1 MSGPTVAVKQGTI
14 LGTTGVNLNGEEF
27 YKFLGIPYAK
37 PPIGPLRFKAP
48 EPSEP
53 WVGTRSCTQDGSPCL
68 NMHPVTKKPIGSE
81 DCLFLNV
88 HTRSLPKHPVSLK
101 PVMVFIHGGAFTL
114 GSGTQQM
121 CDSKFLLT
129 KDIVLVSMNYR
140 LGVFG
145 FLSLEDNMLDVPGN
159 AGLKDQTMALR
170 WVQENIACFN
180 GDPGNVT
187 IFGISAGGASVQ
199 FQIVSPT
206 AKGLFHKAIAQSGS
220 VLNPWAWGQRNGL
233 QLAEKLGKKVT
244 SEKEA
249 LILLRGLSD
258 VQLYETSLL
267 LTDDFMNMAVRRPF
281 GPIIEKPNP
290 TAFLCEDPALI
301 LATGRYNQVPQILG
315 ACSNEGLIYEF
326 STFFRVSADFQP
338 EKQIIPWNVKLAAES
353 KTLWQKRL
361 SQLYY
366 KDGVK
371 KSGVFEQIG
380 DVGFYVGVTES
391 TKLALKNAK
400 QPIYLYKFS
409 YQADMVKQ
417 LYKLMRLPESTA
429 GVAHGMDGNFL
440 FPCRWIPGVELE
452 VNAEDAKAIQSVVEI
467 WTNFAY
473 TGNPHTQW
481 EPVTDLENLKY
492 LDIDKETQ
500 MRNQLLKER
509 LDVWANLTQ
518 NTGFSL
524 TALDTPAK

>member
-14 LGTTGVNLNGEEF
+14 LGTTGVNLDGDEF

-48 EPSEP
+48 EPCEP
-53 WVGTRSCTQDGSPCL
+53 WAGTRNCTQDGSTCL
-68 NMHPVTKKPIGSE
+68 NMDPFTKKPIGTE

-88 HTRSLPKHPVSLK
+88 HTRSLPKPQVPLN

-121 CDSKFLLT
+121 CDPKFLLT

-145 FLSLEDNMLDVPGN
+145 FLSLEDDTLEVPGN

-170 WVQENIACFN
+170 WVQENIARFN

-187 IFGISAGGASVQ
+187 IFGVSAGGASVQ

-220 VLNPWAWGQRNGL
+220 VLNPWAWGQRNAV
-233 QLAEKLGKKVT
+233 QLAEKLGKKVA

-249 LILLRGLSD
+249 LTLLRGLSD
-258 VQLYETSLL
+258 IQLYETSLL
-267 LTDDFMNMAVRRPF
+267 LADDFMNMAIRRPF

-290 TAFLCEDPALI
+290 TAFLCEDPALL

-326 STFFRVSADFQP
+326 STFFRMSVDFQP
-338 EKQIIPWNVKLAAES
+338 EKQIIPWNVKLAGES
-353 KTLWQKRL
+353 KSLWQKTL

-366 KDGVK
+366 KDGVQK
-371 KSGVFEQIG
+371 LGLFEQIG
-380 DVGFYVGVTES
+380 DVGFYVGVMES

-400 QPIYLYKFS
+400 QPIYLYMFS
-409 YQADMVKQ
+409 YQADMVKK

-429 GVAHGMDGNFL
+429 GVAHGMDSSFL
-440 FPCRWIPGVELE
+440 FPNRWIPGVDLE
-452 VNAEDAKAIQSVVEI
+452 VNEEDVKGIQSVVEI
-467 WTNFAY
+467 WTNFAH
-473 TGNPHTQW
+473 TGNPHKQW
-481 EPVTDLENLKY
+481 EPVTDPENLKY
-492 LDIDKETQ
+492 LDIDKESQ

-509 LDVWANLTQ
+509 LDVWANLIQ
-518 NTGFSL
+518 NTGFEL
-524 TALDTPAK
+524 TALDSPAK